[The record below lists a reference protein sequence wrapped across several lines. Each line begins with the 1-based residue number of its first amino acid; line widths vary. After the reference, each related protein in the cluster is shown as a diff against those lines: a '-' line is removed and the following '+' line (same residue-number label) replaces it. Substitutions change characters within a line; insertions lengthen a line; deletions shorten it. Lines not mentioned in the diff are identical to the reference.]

1 MEIRELIRPFA
12 QCAIG
17 NHNTFA
23 ENMALKNG
31 LPLPERVRLDQPLPV
46 AKAIV
51 EPVREVAQSMPAL
64 QVAAPVAQSLL
75 SRALPWVAAGAL
87 SLGTGGLGAGLASY
101 FLSRP
106 SPQVAAPVVEAET
119 GLLSDLQERGFHLP
133 PAGAIR

>member
-1 MEIRELIRPFA
+1 MDLARA
-12 QCAIG
+12 AIQHALDVG
-17 NHNTFA
+17 DQYKQ
-23 ENMALKNG
+23 NMALRHG
-31 LPLPERVRLDQPLPV
+31 LERPDRLRIDQSLPV

-75 SRALPWVAAGAL
+75 SRALPWLAAGAL
-87 SLGTGGLGAGLASY
+87 SLGTGGIGAGLASY

-106 SPQVAAPVVEAET
+106 TSPSAAPVIEAET

-133 PAGAIR
+133 PEGTSR